1 MLQVDIPK
9 IILPIL
15 ILFKNIDSFQFF
27 RKRNTTYLLIFALKF
42 KYNLVM
48 GNGNATIWNK
58 FLGDNLE
65 ENRLGIISVVLLVT
79 GCLGG
84 ITVGLGAIHHTWQLF
99 LVVLPTML
107 TLSFL
112 IAVGPLKTIL
122 NLAVI
127 TVIIDIIIMI
137 INAV

>member
-1 MLQVDIPK
+1 
-9 IILPIL
+9 
-15 ILFKNIDSFQFF
+15 
-27 RKRNTTYLLIFALKF
+27 
-42 KYNLVM
+42 M
-48 GNGNATIWNK
+48 GNTDTTFWNK

-65 ENRLGIISVVLLVT
+65 MNRMGIISIVLLII

-84 ITVGLGAIHHTWQLF
+84 MTVGLGAIHHTWQLF

-112 IAVGPLKTIL
+112 IAVAPIKQIL
-122 NLAVI
+122 NLALV

-137 INAV
+137 INFI